1 METDRLR
8 YFCAIVDA
16 GSMTRA
22 ADALAVSH
30 SGLSKAISALETEIG
45 FEVFRP
51 QGRGLELTR
60 EGRLLYQRS
69 REILA
74 KVNALREIE
83 TAADGRTGFKL
94 GLPEALALALATK
107 IESSSEDI
115 EMEEMDSGEIEA
127 RVLDSKIDFGF
138 TFVPFPHADLD
149 HLKVG
154 TVFIGAYALKGT
166 FDSLDPE
173 TVPFVAPSTELKDNP
188 LSLKIRDGWNAKY
201 QRLVRF
207 RVNTLAIAI
216 ELARSGACAVFA
228 PDFVVE
234 NLNESSERKLVPL
247 KQLPAASR
255 TKRDVF
261 LVKRKDV
268 DESKAIKQVVARV
281 RRICRG

>member
-22 ADALAVSH
+22 AEALAVSH
-30 SGLSKAISALETEIG
+30 SGLSKAISTLESELG
-45 FEVFRP
+45 FDVFRP

-60 EGRLLYQRS
+60 EGRALYQQS
-69 REILA
+69 REILSR
-74 KVNALREIE
+74 VNSLREIDR
-83 TAADGRTGFKL
+83 ADEARTGFKL
-94 GLPEALALALATK
+94 GLPEALALALASGLVGAT
-107 IESSSEDI
+107 EDEI

-149 HLKVG
+149 HLKIANV
-154 TVFIGAYALKGT
+154 TIGAFARNGV
-166 FDSLDPE
+166 FDSLEPE
-173 TVPFVAPSTELKDNP
+173 AVPFVVPSTELKDNP

-201 QRLVRF
+201 SRLIRY
-207 RVNTLAIAI
+207 RVNTLAIAF

-228 PDFVVE
+228 PDFVIE
-234 NLNESSERKLVPL
+234 RLNDSSARKLVPL
-247 KQLPAASR
+247 PQLPPQTR

-268 DESKAIKQVVARV
+268 DETKPMKRTVSQVRKL
-281 RRICRG
+281 CR